1 MTGLIVSRNL
11 PDVADIIVE
20 NYVNES
26 EEEKQQEAEEEQ
38 VDLGWEEPQPVKK
51 RKSKAVELTKEEFDE
66 EAAVEEARVR
76 SYIYNIYIYIC
87 LLLTILSKE
96 YRLQLLSDLSAH
108 LNRLKLLRQAESK
121 LETTKGLMGRGA
133 AKKVREHGWV
143 EDESQ
148 PEDRN
153 GDRKKWQGKI
163 WKWKMERRK

>member
-76 SYIYNIYIYIC
+76 SYIYIYIC